1 MKQKRAGM
9 LRRAIGESSPQSDV
23 VSSGHLHRPLQL
35 MLTMQFRER
44 VIRGGECLDFDPV
57 GFNVFPP
64 TWEDGILLYIFSILG
79 MLHRRRPSRGA
90 NSRAGGRPRQ
100 APHALERS
108 DPVAASLDRRSDPA
122 PNEQ

>member
-1 MKQKRAGM
+1 MKPKFAGM
-9 LRRAIGESSPQSDV
+9 LRRAIGESPSRADG
-23 VSSGHLHRPLQL
+23 VSSGHLQRPLQL
-35 MLTMQFRER
+35 MLAMQYRER
-44 VIRGGECLDFDPV
+44 VIRGGECLDFDQV
-57 GFNVFPP
+57 GYNVFSP

-79 MLHRRRPSRGA
+79 MPHRRRPSRGA